1 MIQMIIM
8 FCPFNMIVV
17 NDDHLMWSQT
27 AASWPV
33 HVSVFPNV
41 VPFSATM
48 GTSATTSSWQQ
59 QENAKLTRSYEENMK
74 RIWRYAKILQNLPS
88 MTCYLVW
95 LLGTAGTASE
105 QSSVSTSMFSLLRI
119 HRETTLTQAEG
130 QWKWKAAH
138 QWDPLCIPHTYT
150 VWRTLSHR
158 TSSSAT
164 DVHHQQLR
172 AEKWSVSAT

>member
-74 RIWRYAKILQNLPS
+74 ICQDIAKFAKYDMLLGLIVGHSGHSFWAKFCLHLHVEFASYTQGNHSDTSRGAVKVEGRPSVGPIMHPTYIHS
-88 MTCYLVW
+88 MTNL
-95 LLGTAGTASE
+95 
-105 QSSVSTSMFSLLRI
+105 
-119 HRETTLTQAEG
+119 
-130 QWKWKAAH
+130 K
-138 QWDPLCIPHTYT
+138 P
-150 VWRTLSHR
+150 
-158 TSSSAT
+158 
-164 DVHHQQLR
+164 
-172 AEKWSVSAT
+172 